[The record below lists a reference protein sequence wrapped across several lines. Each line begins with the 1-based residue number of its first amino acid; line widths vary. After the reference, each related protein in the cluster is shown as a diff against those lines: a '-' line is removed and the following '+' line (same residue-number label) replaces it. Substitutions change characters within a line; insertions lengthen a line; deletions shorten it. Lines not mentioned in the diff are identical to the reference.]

1 MKDFALI
8 KLHDNL
14 THFKQELALNPVNEV
29 LPAIIHKISKTPPF
43 YFKIGKGPLEI
54 TSKKAQSY
62 CTGCQHCP
70 GLRRVFKIDLFGEYF
85 LDDCRC
91 GACLMRLFQFCST
104 LLRRLF
110 EGSAYSKATVRLV
123 ITVWYVC

>member
-14 THFKQELALNPVNEV
+14 THFKQELALNSVNEV

-54 TSKKAQSY
+54 TSK
-62 CTGCQHCP
+62 
-70 GLRRVFKIDLFGEYF
+70 
-85 LDDCRC
+85 
-91 GACLMRLFQFCST
+91 
-104 LLRRLF
+104 
-110 EGSAYSKATVRLV
+110 EGYSKLIYLENIFWMIVDAALV
-123 ITVWYVC
+123 